1 MELLNSFQPFRIR
14 TDSLGIEA
22 NEMTIGLVVKGPEAF
37 VTLFVI
43 FLSNLTLEWSQK
55 RMDVMNGR

>member
-14 TDSLGIEA
+14 TDSFGIEA
-22 NEMTIGLVVKGPEAF
+22 NEMTIDLVVKGPEAF